1 VRFAPREGGDLQ
13 HMADKTRA
21 PRSLWT
27 GSISF
32 GLVNVPV
39 RVFSAVH
46 EHKLR
51 FHLVHAKDD
60 SPIGY
65 EKVCKLEDKPV
76 PNEEI
81 VKAFEYEKG
90 DFVQLT
96 DEDFEAVQVEGQH
109 TIDLEDFVPY
119 EQIDPVFFAHT
130 YLVGPQ
136 EGAERAYSL
145 LVRAMEDSGLAGIG
159 KFVLRQR
166 QYLGCLHVRNAIL
179 TLEQLHFADEVDAP
193 ETVLPGELPR
203 VEKRGVE
210 LATQLIESFSG
221 DWQPDKYS
229 DTYTDALLEIV
240 ERKRKGEE
248 VHHVRETEEEETP
261 DLLEALRRSL
271 EQSQGRRPRRNGDGT
286 SDMTKEE
293 LQERARELG
302 IEGRSKMSKDEL
314 AKAVASAR

>member
-1 VRFAPREGGDLQ
+1 
-13 HMADKTRA
+13 MAKTTRA

-32 GLVNVPV
+32 GLVNVPI
-39 RVFSAVH
+39 RIFSAVH

-76 PNEEI
+76 PNDEI

-90 DFVQLT
+90 EFVQIT
-96 DEDFEAVQVEGQH
+96 DEDFEAVQVEGQR

-119 EQIDPVFFAHT
+119 EQIDPTFFAHT
-130 YLVGPQ
+130 YLAGPQ
-136 EGAERAYSL
+136 EGSGRAYSL
-145 LVRAMEDSGLAGIG
+145 LVRAMEESGLAGIG
-159 KFVLRQR
+159 KFVMRQR
-166 QYLGCLHVRNAIL
+166 QYLGCLHVRNGIL
-179 TLEQLHFADEVDAP
+179 TLEQLYFADEVDAP
-193 ETVLPGELPR
+193 ETILPDELPS
-203 VEKRGVE
+203 VAKRELE
-210 LATQLIESFSG
+210 LATQLIESFAG

-240 ERKRKGEE
+240 QRKRKGEE
-248 VHHVRETEEEETP
+248 VHHVRESDEEETP

-271 EQSQGRRPRRNGDGT
+271 EQTRGHRPRRNGNGT
-286 SDMTKEE
+286 SRMTKEE

-314 AKAVASAR
+314 AEAVASAG